1 VSHDLHAILISIT
14 MNASA
19 SYGRKQN
26 VRVLALLMLMFANR
40 LASDLSSKDCYCL
53 IYARRT
59 SIEASRDSCTPSG
72 PVSAKVE
79 ALDSVLLHDQA
90 TFQDE

>member
-1 VSHDLHAILISIT
+1 MLVPRLEENKTLRIHALRTLI
-14 MNASA
+14 
-19 SYGRKQN
+19 
-26 VRVLALLMLMFANR
+26 FADS

-59 SIEASRDSCTPSG
+59 SIETSHGSCTPSG

-90 TFQDE
+90 AFQEE